1 MMQLNDAI
9 RSERRKLGMTQKQLS
24 EKSGV
29 STTTIAN
36 LELGRDP
43 NVRTL
48 RKIAVALN
56 TTPAQL
62 IERTT

>member
-1 MMQLNDAI
+1 
-9 RSERRKLGMTQKQLS
+9 MTQKQLS

-48 RKIAVALN
+48 RKIAVALG
-56 TTPAQL
+56 TTPEQL
-62 IERTT
+62 IARTT